1 MNLNTKPLSDD
12 ELLSIHE
19 TSMHI
24 LGKVGVHIE
33 GKEIL
38 EIFKKSGAKV
48 DFNEERVFLP
58 LPLMD
63 DILSNCSPHLTLYDT
78 LGEKSIVF
86 GEDQSHFG
94 THGFP
99 SLYRDRVTGE
109 IRNGRYS
116 ELIDFLK
123 VADVLEYPQIVAPS
137 LQPTDVDSEIADL
150 LQAKAALTITKK
162 PLYLQAFSG
171 QSVHDIVKM
180 LTAVVGGEE
189 TLRQNPHS
197 IFCVCTHSPLTIRQD
212 AAEVLVESA
221 KLGAPVYITSG
232 AMGGA
237 TSPVTLSGEL
247 AQVNAEILSHVALS
261 KIINP
266 DAPVVYA
273 SSCRMFDMKFGVCAS
288 STPEYALFRAS
299 TSQLGKYYNL
309 PTGGGGLN
317 TDSSTIDAQYG
328 WEKFMTTLIP
338 AMAGQN
344 IILGMGIFSQ
354 MNAISIESLVVDH
367 DIVKSVNRI
376 LDGVRVDQDRL
387 AFEVIKNNA
396 KTSEFMSD
404 SHTMKYFREE
414 TWIPNGKI
422 TDRSDSNQWKMTG
435 SKTTLDR
442 AQSMIDECLNEYKG
456 PRISEVTRQIL
467 DGIIEDRLK
476 SYDS

>member
-1 MNLNTKPLSDD
+1 MNLNTRPLSGD
-12 ELLSIHE
+12 ELISIHQ
-19 TSMHI
+19 TSMQ
-24 LGKVGVHIE
+24 LLEKVGVHIE
-33 GKEIL
+33 GKKFL
-38 EIFKKSGAKV
+38 EIFKKAGALV
-48 DFNEERVFLP
+48 DFKEKRIFFPPSLINE
-58 LPLMD
+58 
-63 DILSNCSPHLTLYDT
+63 ILANCSPHLTLYDT

-86 GEDQSHFG
+86 GEDRSHFG

-99 SLYRDRVTGE
+99 SQYRDRVTGE
-109 IRNGRYS
+109 IRNGKYS

-123 VADVLEYPQIVAPS
+123 VADVLEYPQIIAPS

-150 LQAKAALTITKK
+150 LQTKAALVTTKK

-171 QSVHDIVKM
+171 QSVHDIIKI
-180 LTAVVGGEE
+180 LAAVVGGEE
-189 TLRQNPHS
+189 ALRQKPHT
-197 IFCVCTHSPLTIRQD
+197 IFCVCTYSPLTIRQD

-261 KIINP
+261 KIISP

-354 MNAISIESLVVDH
+354 MNAISIESLVVDN
-367 DIVKSVNRI
+367 DIVKSVNRVI
-376 LDGVRVDQDRL
+376 DGIRVDEDRL

-396 KTSEFMSD
+396 NTSEFMSD
-404 SHTMKYFREE
+404 SHTMKYFKEE
-414 TWIPNGKI
+414 TWIPDGNI
-422 TDRSDSNQWKMTG
+422 TDRSDANDWAMSG
-435 SKTTLDR
+435 GKTTLDR
-442 AQSMIDECLNEYKG
+442 AQGMIDECLNGYKG
-456 PRISEVTRQIL
+456 RISPKIPDINWMIL
-467 DGIIEDRLK
+467 LK
-476 SYDS
+476 TG

>member
-1 MNLNTKPLSDD
+1 MNLNTRPLSDD

-19 TSMHI
+19 TSMQI
-24 LGKVGVHIE
+24 LGKVGIHVE
-33 GKEIL
+33 GEEIL
-38 EIFKKSGAKV
+38 KIFKKAGALV

-58 LPLMD
+58 LSLMNE
-63 DILSNCSPHLTLYDT
+63 ILSNCFPHLTLYDT
-78 LGEKSIVF
+78 RGEKSIVF

-99 SLYRDRVTGE
+99 SLYRDHVTGE
-109 IRNGRYS
+109 IRSGKYS

-137 LQPTDVDSEIADL
+137 LQPTDVDSKIADL
-150 LQAKAALTITKK
+150 LQAKAALVTTKK

-197 IFCVCTHSPLTIRQD
+197 IFCVCTYSPLTIRQD

-266 DAPVVYA
+266 DAHVVYA
-273 SSCRMFDMKFGVCAS
+273 SSCRIFDMKFGVCAS

-299 TSQLGKYYNL
+299 TSQLGRHYNL

-354 MNAISIESLVVDH
+354 MNSISIESLVVDY

-376 LDGVRVDQDRL
+376 LDGVKVDEDRL

-396 KTSEFMSD
+396 KTSDFMSD
-404 SHTMKYFREE
+404 SHTMKYFKEE
-414 TWIPNGKI
+414 AWIPDGKI
-422 TDRSDSNQWKMTG
+422 TDRSAAIDWEMNG
-435 SKTTLDR
+435 RKTTLNR
-442 AQSMIDECLNEYKG
+442 ARSMVDECLNEYKG
-456 PRISEVTRQIL
+456 PSIPEDTRQKL
-467 DGIIEDRLK
+467 DDIIENRMK
-476 SYDS
+476 

>member
-1 MNLNTKPLSDD
+1 MNINTKPLSGD
-12 ELLSIHE
+12 ELISIHE
-19 TSMHI
+19 TSME
-24 LGKVGVHIE
+24 LLEKVGVHIE

-38 EIFKKSGAKV
+38 EIFQKAGALV

-58 LPLMD
+58 LSLMNE
-63 DILSNCSPHLTLYDT
+63 ILANCSPHLALYDT

-86 GEDQSHFG
+86 GQDRSHFG

-99 SLYRDRVTGE
+99 SLYRDSVTGE
-109 IRNGRYS
+109 IRNGTYR

-123 VADVLEYPQIVAPS
+123 VSEVLEYPQIVAPS
-137 LQPTDVDSEIADL
+137 LQPTDIDSEIADL
-150 LQAKAALTITKK
+150 LQAKAALLTTKK
-162 PLYLQAFSG
+162 PLYLQAFSR

-180 LTAVVGGEE
+180 LTAVVGGKE
-189 TLRQNPHS
+189 TLRQKPHT
-197 IFCVCTHSPLTIRQD
+197 IFCVCTHSPLTIRKG

-221 KLGAPVYITSG
+221 RLGAPVYITSG

-266 DAPVVYA
+266 AAPVVYA

-299 TSQLGKYYNL
+299 TSQLGKHYNL

-328 WEKFMTTLIP
+328 WEKLMTTLLP

-354 MNAISIESLVVDH
+354 MNAISIESLVVDS
-367 DIVKSVNRI
+367 DIVRSVNRI
-376 LDGVRVDQDRL
+376 LNGVTVDEDRL

-396 KTSEFMSD
+396 KTSDFMAD
-404 SHTMKYFREE
+404 SHTMKYFKEE
-414 TWIPNGKI
+414 MWIPEGNI
-422 TDRSDSNQWKMTG
+422 TDRSAANQWG
-435 SKTTLDR
+435 LSGCKTTLDR
-442 AQSMIDECLNEYKG
+442 ARSVVDDCLNEYKSLNI
-456 PRISEVTRQIL
+456 PENTRQNL
-467 DGIIEDRLK
+467 DHII
-476 SYDS
+476 DSRVK